1 MITCLVDELNV
12 VLHRLTEEQLRQK
25 LELLRERDPRRAE
38 DLANVP
44 NVPMYQVGEEEF
56 IR

>member
-1 MITCLVDELNV
+1 MVDELNV
-12 VLHRLTEEQLRQK
+12 VLHRVTEEQLRQK

>member
-1 MITCLVDELNV
+1 MVDELNV
-12 VLHRLTEEQLRQK
+12 VLHRVTEEQLRRK
-25 LELLRERDPRRAE
+25 LVLLRERDPRRAE

-44 NVPMYQVGEEEF
+44 NVPMYQVGEEQF